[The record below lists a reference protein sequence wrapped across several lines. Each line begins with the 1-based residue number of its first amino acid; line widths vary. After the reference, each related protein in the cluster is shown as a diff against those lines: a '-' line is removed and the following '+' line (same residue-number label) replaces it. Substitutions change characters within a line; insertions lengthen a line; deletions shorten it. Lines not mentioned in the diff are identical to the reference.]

1 MIVVLVALAV
11 VVALVIVAVAI
22 TNGLLYNCSPNEVL
36 VFSGGRRVEGGR
48 TYGYRIIKGGTG
60 LRVPLL
66 ETVDRMDLSNM
77 VIDVSA
83 VNAYCK
89 GGIPLSVLGVA
100 NVKIAGHEPVLDNAI
115 ERFLGRTR
123 EDIAKIARQTLEGS
137 LRGILSTMTPE
148 QVNED
153 KILFAE
159 RLVHE
164 VETDMTVLGLVVDT
178 LKIQSVHDDVNYLD
192 SIGRKRSA
200 EVVSE
205 ARVAEARSQAD
216 AIVRQAQNLEQEVR
230 AQISG
235 QTEVAKA
242 DAQRRLTDASTRRDA
257 LVAEERAIVQAQV
270 AQASAE
276 IEVQKAR
283 AEQVRRQLDADVIQP
298 ALAAAQASESVARA
312 DVAPI
317 IESGRARADSLR
329 AIAEAWN
336 AAGPE
341 ARTVMVSQKLLPI
354 LQALSMSVADRPI
367 ERLTIIGSGTGA
379 PNASAALVPLFEQ
392 LKQVLG
398 VDLASKLREFAPVS
412 EAQNAPLEI
421 ESAAVDSD
429 PTS

>member
-230 AQISG
+230 AQITG

-270 AQASAE
+270 AQATAE

-354 LQALSMSVADRPI
+354 LQALSMSVSDSPI
-367 ERLTIIGSGTGA
+367 ERLTMIGSGTGA
-379 PNASAALVPLFEQ
+379 PSASAALVPLFEQ

-398 VDLASKLREFAPVS
+398 VDLASKLREFAPVP
-412 EAQNAPLEI
+412 EERNAPLEI

>member
-1 MIVVLVALAV
+1 MTVIFVALIVIVGLVLVALTIA
-11 VVALVIVAVAI
+11 
-22 TNGLLYNCSPNEVL
+22 NGLLYNCSPNEVL
-36 VFSGGRRVEGGR
+36 VFYGSKRVEGNK

-60 LRVPLL
+60 LRLPLL
-66 ETVDRMDLSNM
+66 EKVARMDLSNM

-159 RLVHE
+159 RLVQE

-178 LKIQSVHDDVNYLD
+178 LKIQSVQDEVKYLD

-200 EVVSE
+200 EVVSQ
-205 ARVAEARSQAD
+205 ARVAEARAHAD
-216 AIVRQAQNLEQEVR
+216 SIERQAQNLEQEVR
-230 AQISG
+230 AQIIG

-270 AQASAE
+270 AQSSAE

-298 ALAAAQASESVARA
+298 ALAAAQAAESAAKA

-317 IESGRARADSLR
+317 IESGKARADSLR
-329 AIAEAWN
+329 ALAEAWN
-336 AAGPE
+336 AAGPD
-341 ARTVMVSQKLLPI
+341 ARTVMVSQKLIPI
-354 LQALSMSVADRPI
+354 LHALSTSVGISPV
-367 ERLTIIGSGTGA
+367 EQLTMIASSPGGT
-379 PNASAALVPLFEQ
+379 NAGAALVPVFEQ

-398 VDLASKLREFAPVS
+398 VDLAAKLREFAPV
-412 EAQNAPLEI
+412 ADRAPV
-421 ESAAVDSD
+421 AD
-429 PTS
+429 

>member
-11 VVALVIVAVAI
+11 IVVLVVAAVAI
-22 TNGLLYNCSPNEVL
+22 ANGLLYNCSPNEVL
-36 VFSGGRRVEGGR
+36 VFSGSKRVEGSR

-60 LRVPLL
+60 LRLPLL
-66 ETVDRMDLSNM
+66 EKVDRMDLSNM

-100 NVKIAGHEPVLDNAI
+100 NVKIAGHEPELDNAI

-178 LKIQSVHDDVNYLD
+178 LKIQSVHDEVNYLD

-200 EVVSE
+200 EVVSQ
-205 ARVAEARSQAD
+205 ARVAEARAHAD
-216 AIVRQAQNLEQEVR
+216 SIERQAQNLEQEVR
-230 AQISG
+230 AQIIG

-270 AQASAE
+270 AQATAE

-298 ALAAAQASESVARA
+298 ALAAAQASQSAAKA
-312 DVAPI
+312 DVASI
-317 IESGRARADSLR
+317 VESGMARADSLR
-329 AIAEAWN
+329 SLAQAWN

-354 LQALSMSVADRPI
+354 LQALSASVSDSPI
-367 ERLTIIGSGTGA
+367 ERLTMIGSNPGA
-379 PNASAALVPLFEQ
+379 SNPGASLVPMFEQ
-392 LKQVLG
+392 MKQVLG
-398 VDLASKLREFAPVS
+398 VDLAAKLREFAPVS
-412 EAQNAPLEI
+412 GSVDAPVTI
-421 ESAAVDSD
+421 GSNDSEPD
-429 PTS
+429 STS